1 MEPDARSTDPERADA
16 QLAEA
21 QAAMRSWR
29 ARAERAERALQSNE
43 LLVAGLIHDLRTPL
57 MAINLSAEVAVA
69 RTQDESVQQAVK
81 RIRSST
87 HRMSR
92 TFDHLLNLSRQ
103 GAGASPPEF
112 AEGDLRAVTGAALA
126 AARAAHPQ
134 ATFELAEEGDLRARF
149 DAAALQDVLGGLL
162 ATAVAHGR
170 EQDVIRLR
178 VDGSHRDRVWIEV
191 SMPAVIPPDVQET
204 MFVPGPN
211 RAGREVPG
219 LGLGLSAV
227 DGAVRT
233 HGGSIVGRSRAPD
246 GTTFEMLL
254 PRDPLGRL

>member
-1 MEPDARSTDPERADA
+1 MDSDARSTDPEHADA
-16 QLAEA
+16 PLAEA
-21 QAAMRSWR
+21 QAAMRLWR
-29 ARAERAERALQSNE
+29 SRAEHAERLLQSNE

-57 MAINLSAEVAVA
+57 MAINLSAEVAIA
-69 RTQDESVQQAVK
+69 RTQDESVQQAVR
-81 RIRSST
+81 RIRSGT
-87 HRMSR
+87 QRMSR
-92 TFDHLLNLSRQ
+92 NFDHLLNLSRLGT
-103 GAGASPPEF
+103 GAPAPEF
-112 AEGDLRAVTGAALA
+112 AEGDLRAVAAAALA

-149 DAAALQDVLGGLL
+149 DAAALQEVLGGLL

-170 EQDVIRLR
+170 AQDVIRVR

-191 SMPAVIPPDVQET
+191 AMPAVIPPDVQET

-211 RAGREVPG
+211 RSGREMPG

-227 DGAVRT
+227 DGAVRE
-233 HGGSIVGRSRAPD
+233 HGGSIVGRSRAPE

>member
-1 MEPDARSTDPERADA
+1 MASDERSTDPDHAGA

-21 QAAMRSWR
+21 QAAVRLWR
-29 ARAERAERALQSNE
+29 ERAERAERLLQSNE

-69 RTQDESVQQAVK
+69 RTQEDSVQQAVK

-92 TFDHLLNLSRQ
+92 IFDHLLNLSRV
-103 GAGASPPEF
+103 GAPVEPLDF
-112 AEGDLRAVTGAALA
+112 TDGDFGVVATAALEA
-126 AARAAHPQ
+126 TRSAHPQ
-134 ATFELAEEGDLRARF
+134 ANIEIVSEGDFGARF
-149 DAAALQDVLGGLL
+149 DTAALHQVIASLL
-162 ATAVAHGR
+162 ATAVTHGR
-170 EQDVIRLR
+170 ADDVIRVR
-178 VDGSHRDRVWIEV
+178 VDGSHRDRMRIEV
-191 SMPAVIPPDVQET
+191 AMATAIPPDVQET
-204 MFVPGPN
+204 LFVPGPN

-227 DGAVRT
+227 DGAVRA
-233 HGGSIVGRSRAPD
+233 HGGSVVGRSRAPE